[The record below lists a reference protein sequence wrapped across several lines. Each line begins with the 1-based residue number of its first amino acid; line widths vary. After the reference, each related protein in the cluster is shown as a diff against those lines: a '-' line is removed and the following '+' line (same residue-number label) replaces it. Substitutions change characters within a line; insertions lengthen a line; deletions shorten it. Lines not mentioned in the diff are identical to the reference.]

1 MYLSKFSLLLLTL
14 SLSFSCNANNNEL
27 NEKELKTKE
36 IKMEAKRLYD
46 KLDLKSSV
54 SFNVF
59 EKAFIIDEKVNK
71 NKKNVFSVIDY
82 SKKSDVKRFVIIDKK
97 SEKLLK
103 RTLVSHGQQSGYA
116 YAKNFSNEISSHKT
130 SLGVYKTAETYF
142 GKYGYALKLDG
153 LSSTNDNV
161 RKRYVV
167 LHGSNY
173 STQDFMEKNNNLLG
187 RSLGC
192 PAVPMNLSKEII
204 DLIKNGTYIYA
215 FI

>member
-1 MYLSKFSLLLLTL
+1 MCLSKTLFVLLTL
-14 SLSFSCNANNNEL
+14 SLSFSCHANNNKL
-27 NEKELKTKE
+27 NEKELKSKE
-36 IKMEAKRLYD
+36 IKIEAKRLYD
-46 KLDLKSSV
+46 KLDLKSSI
-54 SFNVF
+54 SFSVF

-71 NKKNVFSVIDY
+71 NKKNIFSVIDY

-103 RTLVSHGQQSGYA
+103 RTLVSHGEQSGHA

-161 RKRYVV
+161 RKRYIV
-167 LHGSNY
+167 LHGSKY
-173 STQDFMEKNNNLLG
+173 STQDFMERNNNLLG
-187 RSLGC
+187 RSWGC